1 MKLILLHKE
10 REKEYLR
17 IKKSIVLVNEPDE
30 LVEGLSDFLKDV
42 GFNTSYLDTEF
53 KMRSE
58 QVPLWQLLT
67 RALLNPLSIENRMFL
82 DNLTPIKEEA

>member
-1 MKLILLHKE
+1 MGLA
-10 REKEYLR
+10 
-17 IKKSIVLVNEPDE
+17 NDPDE

-42 GFNTSYLDTEF
+42 GFNTSFLDTEF

-82 DNLTPIKEEA
+82 ENLTPVKVEAERWRYEKHEEERKLKR